1 MMINIT
7 ETIHSSKMALLS
19 ICLFGLRET
28 VHNNPQC
35 GTPATFQNV
44 GFSFG
49 PWWARC
55 RSSVSKVVFGMVQNS
70 VPQDIKNFM
79 PKMTNT
85 WLSHPQSC
93 APLNESSSASAQVL
107 ALGGKVRHCNGSYPI
122 GHMAFWDPWDIHTIH
137 RCHGFPFKMLDPSR
151 SFALQQKTRNH
162 PTMLGTPPPF
172 FHSPK

>member
-70 VPQDIKNFM
+70 VPQDIEKLHAKDDQHM
-79 PKMTNT
+79 V
-85 WLSHPQSC
+85 
-93 APLNESSSASAQVL
+93 ESPAVMCSLEWIEQRFNSSA
-107 ALGGKVRHCNGSYPI
+107 
-122 GHMAFWDPWDIHTIH
+122 
-137 RCHGFPFKMLDPSR
+137 GFGRQSPP
-151 SFALQQKTRNH
+151 LQW
-162 PTMLGTPPPF
+162 
-172 FHSPK
+172 